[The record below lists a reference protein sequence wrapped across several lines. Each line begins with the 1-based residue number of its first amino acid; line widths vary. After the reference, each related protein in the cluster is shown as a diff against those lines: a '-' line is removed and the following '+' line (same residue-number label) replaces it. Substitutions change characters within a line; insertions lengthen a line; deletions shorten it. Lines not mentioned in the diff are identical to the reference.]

1 MLVTLLIGAVIGAT
15 LAGYM
20 VMTQNQNVSIFRS
33 QTWNTSMAVTEAGIE
48 DGLQLLNRFA
58 GQFDD
63 LTTWTNYAAGDNWD
77 NTNGVGVYHIHRT
90 LDVNSYDV
98 WITNNPTTPSLTAVA
113 NVPWNYQFN
122 TNQYSMAGPATMFAA
137 AGVSPTA
144 QIPIARQVY
153 VQTKKDPLF
162 TVAMAALGQ
171 INIKGNNITTDS
183 YDSGDPNFRDPVTGE
198 YPLGQL
204 SRTKAGGDICTDGIL
219 TDTLNIGNANIK
231 GTVKT
236 GPGVDTIEI
245 GANGSVGDM
254 AWVTNG
260 NLGIQTGH
268 SATDFNVIFPSV
280 GLPIGAVFYSH
291 SRDDVWI
298 DGTKYEYAFLTSGDY
313 YLPSG
318 IVGGK
323 GNIYV
328 GTNAN
333 VRLRIDANVSSSQDV
348 FRLSPS
354 NSILQLFVVA
364 SSFVFSGS
372 ASIDNQSGHPERFY
386 LFGLPT
392 CTTISLGGN
401 GGFYGCIYAPQADYS
416 LGGGGSDTW
425 DFIGASVTK
434 TVTLN
439 GHFNFH
445 YDENLRNIGP
455 SRGFIPTSWQEVTAK

>member
-1 MLVTLLIGAVIGAT
+1 MKIRSSNRAAKLGSVMLVTMLIGAP
-15 LAGYM
+15 LARYM

-144 QIPIARQVY
+144 QIPIPRQVN

-162 TVAMAALGQ
+162 TLAMAALGQ

-204 SRTKAGGDICTDGIL
+204 SRTKAGGDICTDGI
-219 TDTLNIGNANIK
+219 
-231 GTVKT
+231 
-236 GPGVDTIEI
+236 
-245 GANGSVGDM
+245 
-254 AWVTNG
+254 
-260 NLGIQTGH
+260 
-268 SATDFNVIFPSV
+268 
-280 GLPIGAVFYSH
+280 
-291 SRDDVWI
+291 
-298 DGTKYEYAFLTSGDY
+298 
-313 YLPSG
+313 
-318 IVGGK
+318 
-323 GNIYV
+323 
-328 GTNAN
+328 
-333 VRLRIDANVSSSQDV
+333 
-348 FRLSPS
+348 
-354 NSILQLFVVA
+354 
-364 SSFVFSGS
+364 
-372 ASIDNQSGHPERFY
+372 
-386 LFGLPT
+386 
-392 CTTISLGGN
+392 
-401 GGFYGCIYAPQADYS
+401 
-416 LGGGGSDTW
+416 
-425 DFIGASVTK
+425 
-434 TVTLN
+434 
-439 GHFNFH
+439 
-445 YDENLRNIGP
+445 
-455 SRGFIPTSWQEVTAK
+455 